1 MVLPIIKIG
10 WGSFLIKIYKR
21 NFSNKKIMLKLNFL
35 YGSISIMDWNQSSK
49 FYNIKKDDTK
59 R

>member
-1 MVLPIIKIG
+1 MVLPVIKIG

-49 FYNIKKDDTK
+49 FYNIKK